1 MSFRVIRVLTVL
13 LVFGSASSVLAQT
26 AATPASNTPSRPP
39 AGFQD
44 GFFLQSNDGEYRL
57 NLGFVA
63 QVDGRFSLDDP
74 TPIVNTFTLRKLRPT
89 FTGQLTKYF
98 GFKLMPDFGNGV
110 ATVPDAFIEARFSPA
125 FRIRTGKDKTPVGYE
140 LLQGDANL
148 WFPERSLATSLVPNR
163 DLGAELVGDIARGRV
178 SYQGGVFGGVPD
190 GASTTTELD
199 TNNSKDLAGRI
210 VINPFKTMT
219 KSPLNGFGVHL
230 GASAGDQTGALP
242 AFKTS
247 VGQTYFSYAKD
258 AQAAGSRTRVSPA
271 VFYYFKSVG
280 GFAEYMRSDQE
291 VARHGVVSDIG
302 NHAMEVSGSVMLTGE
317 VASYGMI
324 RPRHNFN
331 PADHHWGAMQLLAR
345 YSILTVDQRA
355 FDEGLA
361 AATASQEARS
371 FTIAMNWFPNA
382 NVKYYATF
390 ERTTFDG
397 GAERPAEDVIL
408 FRAQVGF

>member
-13 LVFGSASSVLAQT
+13 LVFGSASSVRAQNT
-26 AATPASNTPSRPP
+26 TPAPQSRPP

-44 GFFLQSNDGEYRL
+44 GFFVQSSDGEYRL

-63 QVDGRFSLDDP
+63 QVDGRFSVDDP
-74 TPIVNTFTLRKLRPT
+74 TPIINTFTLRKLRPT

-98 GFKLMPDFGNGV
+98 TFKLMPDFGNGT
-110 ATVPDAFIEARFSPA
+110 ATVPDAYFEARLSPA

-148 WFPERSLATSLVPNR
+148 WFPERALATSLVPNR
-163 DLGAELVGDIARGRV
+163 DIGVELVGDVAKGRV

-210 VINPFKTMT
+210 VYSPFKTM
-219 KSPLNGFGVHL
+219 KSALSGFGVHL

-242 AFKTS
+242 SFKTS

-258 AQAAGSRTRVSPA
+258 AQASGSRTRVAPA
-271 VFYYFKSVG
+271 LFYYFKSVG
-280 GFAEYMRSDQE
+280 AFAEYTRSDQQ
-291 VARHGVVSDIG
+291 VARNGVVSDIS
-302 NHAMEVSGSVMLTGE
+302 NHAMQVSGSVMLTGE
-317 VASYGMI
+317 AATYGNV
-324 RPRHNFN
+324 RPAHNFN
-331 PADHHWGAMQLLAR
+331 PAEHHWGAMQLLAR
-345 YSILTVDQRA
+345 YSTLSVDPLA
-355 FDEGLA
+355 FEAGLA
-361 AATASQEARS
+361 AATANEQAQS

-397 GAERPAEDVIL
+397 GATPRPAEDVIL
-408 FRAQVGF
+408 FRAQIGF